1 MNKIEQE
8 YIQQKEKLK
17 KFESI
22 FEEFNQEKRKASFF
36 YDSDILKGSEKKLL
50 LGWLPSTPIYTTL
63 LFNSRNDGD
72 SIELITNALLD
83 KSHTLVIIQTKDG
96 YKFGGYATQKWKKSE
111 KIYDKNAFVFSLD
124 KGKKYKIIKPE
135 NSYYLSSWWGFGA
148 DENAIIVVENCTSSN
163 NNFVDNKT
171 YDIKEK
177 YELNGGKQY
186 FTIESFEI
194 FHIKY

>member
-1 MNKIEQE
+1 M
-8 YIQQKEKLK
+8 
-17 KFESI
+17 
-22 FEEFNQEKRKASFF
+22 
-36 YDSDILKGSEKKLL
+36 
-50 LGWLPSTPIYTTL
+50 GWLPSTPIYTTL

-135 NSYYLSSWWGFGA
+135 NSYYLSSGGDLEPMEMQLLLFK
-148 DENAIIVVENCTSSN
+148 IVLQEMKFC
-163 NNFVDNKT
+163 K
-171 YDIKEK
+171 
-177 YELNGGKQY
+177 
-186 FTIESFEI
+186 
-194 FHIKY
+194 